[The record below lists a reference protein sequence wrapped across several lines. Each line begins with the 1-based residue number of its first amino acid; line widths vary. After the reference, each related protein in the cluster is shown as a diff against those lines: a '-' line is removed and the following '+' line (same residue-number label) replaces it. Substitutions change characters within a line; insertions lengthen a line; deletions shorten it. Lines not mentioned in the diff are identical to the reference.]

1 LKSVCTGMY
10 WWNGSCY

>member
-1 LKSVCTGMY
+1 MY